1 VALQQ
6 ADKTNTL
13 VTLKKLAQTANA
25 TVRGVRDALTVL
37 GKVGAIVSRQT
48 VRSADQQ
55 GLRIAVDHK
64 KAFRAASLKET
75 KGILMRGSVYRQT
88 ADRMPAALPSD
99 GLRMYVCKKNT
110 YIQEED
116 LKILLQAAPP
126 GWQIREQTL
135 VQIADLFPS
144 MTALEFRLSLL
155 RLIEQAQTGKQAV
168 KNPNAWLKAAFEKN
182 AAPLVTEREILARY
196 EGRVEKPQPVPPPA
210 DDTAAIHLLYIEA
223 TDEERAAID
232 AEIERWL
239 APLLPT
245 VATSHHADLRREA
258 RLEATQ
264 AYFGKKK

>member
-1 VALQQ
+1 
-6 ADKTNTL
+6 
-13 VTLKKLAQTANA
+13 
-25 TVRGVRDALTVL
+25 
-37 GKVGAIVSRQT
+37 
-48 VRSADQQ
+48 
-55 GLRIAVDHK
+55 
-64 KAFRAASLKET
+64 
-75 KGILMRGSVYRQT
+75 
-88 ADRMPAALPSD
+88 
-99 GLRMYVCKKNT
+99 
-110 YIQEED
+110 
-116 LKILLQAAPP
+116 
-126 GWQIREQTL
+126 
-135 VQIADLFPS
+135 

-168 KNPNAWLKAAFEKN
+168 KNPKAWLKAAFEKN

-239 APLLPT
+239 APVLPT

-264 AYFGKKK
+264 AYFGKKR